1 MTVHEL
7 TREQL
12 IELKQHMLCEQ
23 GSPSYGELADADEL
37 VSDETVFGSS
47 MPPNFQKMTFSVR
60 PGNEEKGV
68 FYGQKTPYSG
78 YYDAV
83 RVHTGIC

>member
-12 IELKQHMLCEQ
+12 IELKQDMLCEQ

-37 VSDETVFGSS
+37 VSDETVFAE
-47 MPPNFQKMTFSVR
+47 FDATKFS
-60 PGNEEKGV
+60 EDD
-68 FYGQKTPYSG
+68 FFCTAGQ
-78 YYDAV
+78 
-83 RVHTGIC
+83 